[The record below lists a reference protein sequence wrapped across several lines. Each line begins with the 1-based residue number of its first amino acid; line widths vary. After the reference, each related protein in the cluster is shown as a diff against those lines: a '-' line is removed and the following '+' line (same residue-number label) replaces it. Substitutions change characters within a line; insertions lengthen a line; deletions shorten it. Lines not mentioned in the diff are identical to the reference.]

1 MKTKLFLTGF
11 ILAMGI
17 SSCTAPA
24 YLPKSKNIDEN
35 QYGSYINIQQK
46 KGPFIQGELLSSDGV
61 QLIVL
66 TDNKKTKLP
75 VKVPVNQINHFELR
89 YAQPKHYGWTIPLF
103 TAATLGH
110 GVFLLFTAPINIIGT
125 VIVTASGEDAFMYT
139 EKDITYEK
147 LNLFARFPQGI
158 PSNIEL
164 SSIK

>member
-11 ILAMGI
+11 ILAIGI
-17 SSCTAPA
+17 ISCSAPA

-46 KGPFIQGELLSSDGV
+46 KGHSIQGELLSSDGV

-66 TDNKKTKLP
+66 TDYKKTKIP
-75 VKVPVNQINHFELR
+75 VQVPVNQINHFELR

-103 TAATLGH
+103 TAVTLGH
-110 GVFLLFTAPINIIGT
+110 GGFLIFTAPLNIIGT

-147 LNLFARFPQGI
+147 LNMFARFPQGI
-158 PSNIEL
+158 PPNIEL

>member
-11 ILAMGI
+11 ILAIGI

-24 YLPKSKNIDEN
+24 YLPKSNIIDEN

-46 KGPFIQGELLSSDGV
+46 NGPFVQGELLSSDDV

-66 TDNKKTKLP
+66 TDYKKTKKP
-75 VKVPVNQINHFELR
+75 VTVPVNQINHFELR

-103 TAATLGH
+103 TGVTIGH
-110 GVFLLFTAPINIIGT
+110 GIFAVFTAPLNIVGT
-125 VIVTASGEDAFMYT
+125 IIVTASGEDAFMYN
-139 EKDITYEK
+139 EKEMPFDK
-147 LNLFARFPQGI
+147 LKMFARFPQGI